1 MLRHNAIVLCFR
13 SFFNSRP
20 STHALDYANEMEE
33 RRSKKKAINC
43 TRRGQVYPRGIAIGR
58 HDRHARVHVAA

>member
-1 MLRHNAIVLCFR
+1 M
-13 SFFNSRP
+13 
-20 STHALDYANEMEE
+20 DYANEMEE